1 MTVAEAPVRPRPPGT
16 GQRSPMSLG
25 RMLWLELRRNAMPWM
40 FPLLALLFVFDPF
53 RTAMDYP
60 PLWDLR
66 ASVVVNKLLPDFV
79 AFVAG
84 VAAWM
89 GSRDSRRHTADLV
102 TATPRPRW
110 TAWLVT
116 WAATAIWAVILYLCG
131 VGVIYGVTA
140 TQATW
145 GHPLWWPVAAGC
157 AELAVIS
164 ALGFAV
170 GVLFPSRFTAPLAA
184 IGAFFLSLE
193 GFHNAVAQSS
203 VFALLSPT
211 TSVPADDIGVFY
223 HYLPDV
229 AIVQL
234 MFLLGLTA
242 VVLGALGLAR
252 AADAGPQLRRAAAIL
267 GVAGLAATGT
277 AIGLVG
283 TAHQGTA
290 GEVIPDLHDAAN
302 DRLIAFTPVCSPA
315 GGVPVCVHPAYRA
328 DLHDV
333 TAAFRSAL
341 REVTGLPGAPTR
353 ITQVGNPALAMPTG
367 RLAGSPPVLYYSM
380 PVLGSAFG
388 QTARDLTQG
397 LQGLFVAAFIAGPR
411 GFVGQGGTP
420 AQQVVQTVLQKAMG
434 SQWDPPGPG
443 DGPEGRAMTAATVR
457 FAGLPAGVRHAW
469 LATHLVA
476 LRAGHIT
483 LAQLP

>member
-1 MTVAEAPVRPRPPGT
+1 
-16 GQRSPMSLG
+16 
-25 RMLWLELRRNAMPWM
+25 
-40 FPLLALLFVFDPF
+40 
-53 RTAMDYP
+53 
-60 PLWDLR
+60 
-66 ASVVVNKLLPDFV
+66 V

-145 GHPLWWPVAAGC
+145 GHPLWWPVAVGC
-157 AELAVIS
+157 AELAVVC

-170 GVLFPSRFTAPLAA
+170 GALFPSRFTAPLAA

-333 TAAFRSAL
+333 TAAFRPAL

-443 DGPEGRAMTAATVR
+443 DGPEGQAMTAATAR
-457 FAGLPAGVRHAW
+457 FAALPAGARHAW

>member
-1 MTVAEAPVRPRPPGT
+1 MTIAEAPVRPRPARAGH
-16 GQRSPMSLG
+16 RSPLSLWRLLG
-25 RMLWLELRRNAMPWM
+25 LELRRNAMPWM
-40 FPLLALLFVFDPF
+40 FPLLAALFVFDPF

-66 ASVVVNKLLPDFV
+66 ASVVVSKLLPDFV

-110 TAWLVT
+110 VAWLVT

-131 VGVIYGVTA
+131 VAVIYGVTA

-145 GHPLWWPVAAGC
+145 GHPLWWPVAVGC

-164 ALGFAV
+164 ALGFAA
-170 GVLFPSRFTAPLAA
+170 GALFPSRFTAPLAA
-184 IGAFFLSLE
+184 LGAFFLALE

-229 AIVQL
+229 AMAQL

-242 VVLGALGLAR
+242 VVLGALGLAQ
-252 AADAGPQLRRAAAIL
+252 AADGGPRLRRAAAVL
-267 GVAGLAATGT
+267 GVLGLAATGT

-283 TAHQGTA
+283 TAREGPA
-290 GEVIPDLHDAAN
+290 GEVIPALHDAAS

-315 GGVPVCVHPAYRA
+315 GLVPVCVHPAYRA
-328 DLHDV
+328 YAGDV
-333 TAAFRSAL
+333 TAAFRPVL
-341 REVTGLPGAPTR
+341 HEVTGLPGVPVR
-353 ITQVGNPALAMPTG
+353 ITEMGDPALSMPT
-367 RLAGSPPVLYYSM
+367 AKFSGSPPTMYYSM

-388 QTARDLTQG
+388 QTTRDFSQN
-397 LQGLFVAAFIAGPR
+397 LQDLFVAAFIAGPR

-420 AQQVVQTVLQKAMG
+420 AQQVVQTVLLKAIG
-434 SQWDPPGPG
+434 SQWESPGPG
-443 DGPEGRAMTAATVR
+443 GGPESPAMTAAAGR
-457 FAGLPAGVRHAW
+457 FAALPAGARHAW
-469 LATHLVA
+469 LAAHLAA